1 MHARARILSDRV
13 QIYNCSAHC
22 TVTGNQCNC
31 SQCNQDT
38 VRLNSGAP
46 AQLSITRPLCFTL
59 LCSRVSTQSNSQHC
73 NEIHCA
79 SSFVVPKCTFKRD
92 IIVHPHARVNCNL
105 LSTRGNLCT
114 PIIARALLAAS
125 SCAVC
130 VNAELIGTQK
140 SEQQGVLCMAL
151 SATTQ

>member
-1 MHARARILSDRV
+1 MPLNAIKETSVMHARARILSDRV
-13 QIYNCSAHC
+13 QIYNCTAHC

-46 AQLSITRPLCFTL
+46 AQLSITRPLCCAVEFQL
-59 LCSRVSTQSNSQHC
+59 SQTASIATKYTVL
-73 NEIHCA
+73 EL
-79 SSFVVPKCTFKRD
+79 SSFVVPKCAFKRD

-114 PIIARALLAAS
+114 PIIARALLHLLVQ
-125 SCAVC
+125 CA
-130 VNAELIGTQK
+130 
-140 SEQQGVLCMAL
+140 
-151 SATTQ
+151 